1 LHFQKDKWII
11 DYDMS
16 SQKIFFSYS
25 RADSPFALTLA
36 KDLREAGADIWI
48 DQLDIPAG
56 SHWDAA
62 VEKALNSAAFVLVIL
77 TNSSTGSTNV
87 MDEVSFALESGKK
100 IIPVLLEDCLPPFR
114 LRRLQRIDF
123 TSDYAVGFTQLMN
136 TLSLSPGAFKP
147 EGASASNPSEESG
160 RTVSAKDTH
169 DREKRDNSHWEE
181 ACRVNTIASYRKYL
195 NEFHDGLFTDE
206 AKLMIKQLEVEQKE
220 EELEAMLWQKAK
232 NENSKNLYQHYLQ
245 EYPQGNYK
253 TLALAAIAEFEK
265 EEREEE
271 RKRKEIA
278 QRQEQERQQKAKEEK
293 EKQDQLE
300 REKAQKVKE
309 EKERQALLEK
319 ERQQKAKEE
328 KDRLAAI
335 ERENAQKAKEE
346 KERLAAIERE
356 KAQKEKAERDRLAA
370 IEKEKAQKEKAEKDR
385 LAAIEK
391 EKARREKEEQDK
403 IRKAEKE
410 KVLLAKQQEKE
421 RINKERQAQGLP
433 PLSDGKGKK
442 YAMIAAGILLLCV
455 AVWGMTRKGPKK
467 DDKTAWKEAMSKN
480 DSTAFA
486 TYMAN
491 FPEGKYYTLAKERI
505 DSLYWV
511 QRAIQDSL
519 EALNASKLAEATPN
533 DAPPKTEPV
542 VEEPKKEPE
551 TKPVTETKPK
561 TNTNTPN
568 KPKTNPPAEKPTNK
582 PDNKPK
588 PSDKSSKVVLGQE
601 HGGGIVIYVNANG
614 DHGMIVSSKEVG
626 NVDWEKAK
634 KICAAYK
641 EGNVGGWR
649 LPSKDELNI
658 IYQNRKHLGNYN
670 KGNYWSS
677 TEEGK
682 NSATTINFS
691 NGNQTKSNK
700 QSNFAV
706 RAVRPF

>member
-1 LHFQKDKWII
+1 
-11 DYDMS
+11 MS

-123 TSDYAVGFTQLMN
+123 TSDYSVGFTQLMT
-136 TLSLSPGAFKP
+136 TLSLSPGAFKS
-147 EGASASNPSEESG
+147 EGTPSGSSTG
-160 RTVSAKDTH
+160 DDSSRNVTAKDTH

-181 ACRVNTIASYRKYL
+181 ACRVNTIASYKKYL

-220 EELEAMLWQKAK
+220 EELEALLWQKAK
-232 NENSKNLYQHYLQ
+232 NENNKNLYQHYLQ

-265 EEREEE
+265 EERVEEQ
-271 RKRKEIA
+271 KRKEIA

-293 EKQDQLE
+293 EKQDQID
-300 REKAQKVKE
+300 REKAQKIKE
-309 EKERQALLEK
+309 EKEQQALLEK

-335 ERENAQKAKEE
+335 ERENAQKAREE

-356 KAQKEKAERDRLAA
+356 KAQKEKAEKDRLAA
-370 IEKEKAQKEKAEKDR
+370 IEREKAQKEKAEKDR

-410 KVLLAKQQEKE
+410 KELLAKQQEKE
-421 RINKERQAQGLP
+421 RINQERKAKGLP
-433 PLSDGKGKK
+433 PLPEGNNKK
-442 YAMIAAGILLLCV
+442 YILMAAGVLLLIAV
-455 AVWGMTRKGPKK
+455 AWGVTRKGPKK
-467 DDKTAWKEAMSKN
+467 DDKTAWKEAMAKN

-486 TYMAN
+486 MYMTN
-491 FPEGKYYTLAKERI
+491 YPEGIYYTLAKERI
-505 DSLYWV
+505 DSLYWIK
-511 QRAIQDSL
+511 RAVQDSL
-519 EALNASKLAEATPN
+519 EALNAAKLAEATPVVE
-533 DAPPKTEPV
+533 PPKTEPV
-542 VEEPKKEPE
+542 PEDTKKEPE
-551 TKPVTETKPK
+551 TKPAPTTKPK
-561 TNTNTPN
+561 ANTNTPTKSKNNPATDKPSNKTDNKANN
-568 KPKTNPPAEKPTNK
+568 KPA
-582 PDNKPK
+582 
-588 PSDKSSKVVLGQE
+588 DKQTKVVLGQE
-601 HGGGIVIYVNANG
+601 YGGGIVIYVNTNG
-614 DHGMIVSSKEVG
+614 EHGMIVSSKEVG
-626 NVDWEKAK
+626 SVDWEKAT

-641 EGNVGGWR
+641 VGNIGGWR

-658 IYQNRKHLGNYN
+658 IYQNRKHLGSYN
-670 KGNYWSS
+670 KGNYWSAS
-677 TEEGK
+677 EEGK
-682 NSATTINFS
+682 NSAITINFS